1 MTDLTITLRGD
12 AAEKLRK
19 LIAEEHYVRAEDAV
33 VDAIEALEA
42 SRDPALDAWLRDT
55 IAARA
60 EAVAA
65 DPGRTLTADQV
76 RAQLFGR

>member
-1 MTDLTITLRGD
+1 MSDLTITLTGE

-19 LIAEEHYVRAEDAV
+19 LVAEEHYARAEDAV

-42 SRDPALDAWLRDT
+42 SRDPTLDAWLRDT
-55 IAARA
+55 IVASA
-60 EAVAA
+60 EAFAA
-65 DPGRTLTADQV
+65 DPARALTADQV